1 MIKTGR
7 DSNLVVAGY
16 VSFTSAPCNPCLARS
31 LFHSAALLSRMIN
44 QEGIRKDAFLI
55 WPAGRDSNP
64 RSPESESGALSGY
77 ATGGNICNYYIT
89 KNNFFNILSPKS
101 IFTGYYERPATC

>member
-1 MIKTGR
+1 
-7 DSNLVVAGY
+7 
-16 VSFTSAPCNPCLARS
+16 
-31 LFHSAALLSRMIN
+31 MIN
-44 QEGIRKDAFLI
+44 QEGIQKDAFLI

-89 KNNFFNILSPKS
+89 KNYFFNTKDELYNRFMSPPVRNPGNKKENAS
-101 IFTGYYERPATC
+101 ESFLKKVFYL

>member
-1 MIKTGR
+1 
-7 DSNLVVAGY
+7 
-16 VSFTSAPCNPCLARS
+16 
-31 LFHSAALLSRMIN
+31 MIN

-77 ATGGNICNYYIT
+77 ATGGNIFNYYIT
-89 KNNFFNILSPKS
+89 KNYFFNTKDELYNRFRYVCLLFILFEPRDNCPSHFSFFALLVSRNQEK
-101 IFTGYYERPATC
+101 ERTEPGGP